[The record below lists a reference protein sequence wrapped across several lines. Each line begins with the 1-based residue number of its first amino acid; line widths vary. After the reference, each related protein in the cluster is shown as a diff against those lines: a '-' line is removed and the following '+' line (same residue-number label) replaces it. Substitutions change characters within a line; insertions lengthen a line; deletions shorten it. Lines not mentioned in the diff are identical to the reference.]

1 VGGTR
6 SQLKD
11 AAGGTDSQL
20 RGGAYTVASEDDLR
34 ELDRKVKQLR
44 LDYERYFLGT
54 RPREPILL
62 RSEADKLIIIYSNTP
77 IQNTALRFK
86 FNSICSRYQAL
97 KRQWTETLRK
107 IEQGTYE
114 RHRFKADLH
123 ERASAAEPDLFSE
136 YRDARLACGQGIQS
150 LSPEKFEL
158 LLEKQRA
165 ALRERYGDAEFRFRV
180 AVEQG
185 KVKLKASRQRTG

>member
-1 VGGTR
+1 M
-6 SQLKD
+6 
-11 AAGGTDSQL
+11 
-20 RGGAYTVASEDDLR
+20 ASDEDLR
-34 ELDRKVKQLR
+34 ELDRKVKQLK

-54 RPREPILL
+54 RPREPVLQ
-62 RSEADKLIIIYSNTP
+62 RSEVDKLIVIYSNTP

-123 ERASAAEPDLFSE
+123 ERA
-136 YRDARLACGQGIQS
+136 RLASAQAASAGSAGPEPPRS
-150 LSPEKFEL
+150 RTSSASTGTRGSPAG
-158 LLEKQRA
+158 R
-165 ALRERYGDAEFRFRV
+165 G
-180 AVEQG
+180 
-185 KVKLKASRQRTG
+185 SRT

>member
-1 VGGTR
+1 MSDENLRRLTELCLYVSEIANMPLNDAQPYVGR
-6 SQLKD
+6 D
-11 AAGGTDSQL
+11 AFAHKGGLHVDAVQ
-20 RGGAYTVASEDDLR
+20 
-34 ELDRKVKQLR
+34 K
-44 LDYERYFLGT
+44 
-54 RPREPILL
+54 
-62 RSEADKLIIIYSNTP
+62 
-77 IQNTALRFK
+77 NTA
-86 FNSICSRYQAL
+86 
-97 KRQWTETLRK
+97 
-107 IEQGTYE
+107 TYE
-114 RHRFKADLH
+114 HIGP
-123 ERASAAEPDLFSE
+123 ESVGNEPSAAEPDLFSE

>member
-1 VGGTR
+1 VALEED
-6 SQLKD
+6 LK
-11 AAGGTDSQL
+11 
-20 RGGAYTVASEDDLR
+20 V
-34 ELDRKVKQLR
+34 LDHKVNQLR
-44 LDYERYFLGT
+44 LAYERYFLGS
-54 RPREPILL
+54 RPREPAME
-62 RSEADKLIIIYSNTP
+62 RAEVDKLVTIYSNTP

-86 FNSICSRYQAL
+86 FGSICSRYQAF
-97 KRQWTETLRK
+97 KRQWNDTLRK

-123 ERASAAEPDLFSE
+123 ERARQASAQPESVGKEPSAAEPDLFSE

-185 KVKLKASRQRTG
+185 KVKLKASRQRAG

>member
-1 VGGTR
+1 VAEPE
-6 SQLKD
+6 SISDDLKILDAKLNQLK
-11 AAGGTDSQL
+11 
-20 RGGAYTVASEDDLR
+20 R
-34 ELDRKVKQLR
+34 E
-44 LDYERYFLGT
+44 YEQYFLGT
-54 RPREPILL
+54 RPREPVLL
-62 RSEADKLIIIYSNTP
+62 AGEVRKLIGIRTNNP
-77 IQNTALRFK
+77 FPNTALKFK
-86 FNSICSRYQAL
+86 FSSICSRYQAFN
-97 KRQWTETLRK
+97 RQWQENLRK
-107 IEQGTYE
+107 IEQGTYI

-123 ERASAAEPDLFSE
+123 ERARQASAQPESVGNEPSAAEPDLFSE

-185 KVKLKASRQRTG
+185 KAKLKASRERG

>member
-1 VGGTR
+1 V
-6 SQLKD
+6 
-11 AAGGTDSQL
+11 
-20 RGGAYTVASEDDLR
+20 VNEEELR
-34 ELDRKVKQLR
+34 ELERKVKQLR

-54 RPREPILL
+54 RPREPVLG
-62 RSEADKLIIIYSNTP
+62 RGEVDKLIVVYGNE
-77 IQNTALRFK
+77 

-123 ERASAAEPDLFSE
+123 ERARLASAQPESAASEPSVGGAPGPAEPDLFSE
-136 YRDARLACGQGIQS
+136 YRDARLACGEGVQH

-158 LLEKQRA
+158 LIDKQRA
-165 ALRERYGDAEFRFRV
+165 ALRKRYGDAEFRFRV

-185 KVKLKASRQRTG
+185 KTKLKASRVRAG

>member
-1 VGGTR
+1 
-6 SQLKD
+6 
-11 AAGGTDSQL
+11 
-20 RGGAYTVASEDDLR
+20 VASEEDLR
-34 ELDRKVKQLR
+34 ELDRKVKQLK
-44 LDYERYFLGT
+44 LDYERYFIGT
-54 RPREPILL
+54 RPREPILQ
-62 RSEADKLIIIYSNTP
+62 RSEVDRLIVIHSNTA

-97 KRQWTETLRK
+97 RRQWTETLRK

-123 ERASAAEPDLFSE
+123 ERKRRTSPQAESAGSEPSAAESDLFSE

-150 LSPEKFEL
+150 LSPEKFEH

-185 KVKLKASRQRTG
+185 KAKLKASRGRAG

>member
-1 VGGTR
+1 M
-6 SQLKD
+6 
-11 AAGGTDSQL
+11 
-20 RGGAYTVASEDDLR
+20 ASDDDLR

-54 RPREPILL
+54 RPREPILQ
-62 RSEADKLIIIYSNTP
+62 RSEADKLIVIYSNTP

-123 ERASAAEPDLFSE
+123 QHSRLTSAQAESVGSEPSAAEPDLFSE
-136 YRDARLACGQGIQS
+136 YRDARLACGEGTQS
-150 LSPEKFEL
+150 LSQEKFEL

-165 ALRERYGDAEFRFRV
+165 ALRERFGDAKFRFRV

-185 KVKLKASRQRTG
+185 KAKLKASRRRAG

>member
-1 VGGTR
+1 VT
-6 SQLKD
+6 SD
-11 AAGGTDSQL
+11 
-20 RGGAYTVASEDDLR
+20 EDLR

-54 RPREPILL
+54 RPREPMLQ
-62 RSEADKLIIIYSNTP
+62 RSEVDKLIVVYSNTP

-107 IEQGTYE
+107 IEQGTYQ

-123 ERASAAEPDLFSE
+123 ERARQAAANTDEAPSAERAPGTAEPDLFSE
-136 YRDARLACGQGIQS
+136 YRDARLACGQGIQN
-150 LSPEKFEL
+150 LSPEKFEQ

-165 ALRERYGDAEFRFRV
+165 ALRERYGDTEFRFRV
-180 AVEQG
+180 AVEEG
-185 KVKLKASRQRTG
+185 KAKLKASRVGAV

>member
-1 VGGTR
+1 M
-6 SQLKD
+6 
-11 AAGGTDSQL
+11 
-20 RGGAYTVASEDDLR
+20 RGGAYAVVSDEGLR
-34 ELDRKVKQLR
+34 ELDRKVKQLK

-54 RPREPILL
+54 RPREPVLQ
-62 RSEADKLIIIYSNTP
+62 RSEVDRLVVIYSNTA

-123 ERASAAEPDLFSE
+123 ERTRLASAQAESVGSEPSAAEPDLFSE
-136 YRDARLACGQGIQS
+136 YRDARLACGQAVQN
-150 LSPEKFEL
+150 LSPEKFER

-185 KVKLKASRQRTG
+185 KAKLKASRGRAGSTA

>member
-1 VGGTR
+1 
-6 SQLKD
+6 
-11 AAGGTDSQL
+11 
-20 RGGAYTVASEDDLR
+20 VASEEELR
-34 ELDRKVKQLR
+34 DLDRKVKQLR

-54 RPREPILL
+54 RPREPVLQ
-62 RSEADKLIIIYSNTP
+62 RMEADTLVTIHSNTA

-123 ERASAAEPDLFSE
+123 ERTRQVSAQPEGVGNEPGAAEPDLFSE

-150 LSPEKFEL
+150 LSPEKFEQL
-158 LLEKQRA
+158 LDKQRA
-165 ALRERYGDAEFRFRV
+165 ALRERYGDAEFSFRV

-185 KVKLKASRQRTG
+185 KVKLKASRRRAG

>member
-1 VGGTR
+1 
-6 SQLKD
+6 
-11 AAGGTDSQL
+11 
-20 RGGAYTVASEDDLR
+20 VASEDDLR
-34 ELDRKVKQLR
+34 ELDRKAKQLR

-54 RPREPILL
+54 RPREPVLQ
-62 RSEADKLIIIYSNTP
+62 RMEVDKLIVVYGNTP

-123 ERASAAEPDLFSE
+123 ERTRQASAQEASADSAPSATGKSGPTEPDLFSE
-136 YRDARLACGQGIQS
+136 YRDARLACGQGIQN
-150 LSPEKFEL
+150 LSPKKFEQ

-165 ALRERYGDAEFRFRV
+165 ALRERYGDTEFRFRV

-185 KVKLKASRQRTG
+185 KAKLKASRQRAS